1 MAVIDIDVTNFES
14 EVRQSD
20 VPVLV
25 DFYAGWC
32 TPCRMMS
39 KVLEDVSEELCGSA
53 KVVKVD
59 VMNETE
65 LADKFRILS
74 VPTMLVFKEGKLT
87 DTIVGATGKNQIMN
101 VLSAPRA

>member
-1 MAVIDIDVTNFES
+1 MAIININEENFES
-14 EVRQSD
+14 EVTKSD

-39 KVLEDVSEELCGSA
+39 PVLEDISEELMGRA

-59 VMNETE
+59 VMRESE
-65 LADKFRILS
+65 LAGMYHILNVPTMMVFKDGEVTDTLVGVTGKAQILS
-74 VPTMLVFKEGKLT
+74 VL
-87 DTIVGATGKNQIMN
+87 Q
-101 VLSAPRA
+101 

>member
-1 MAVIDIDVTNFES
+1 MAIININEENFES
-14 EVRQSD
+14 EVTKSD

-39 KVLEDVSEELCGSA
+39 PVLEDISEELAGRA

-59 VMNETE
+59 VMSESE
-65 LADKFRILS
+65 LAGMYHVLN
-74 VPTMLVFKEGKLT
+74 VPTMMVFRDGEVT
-87 DTIVGATGKNQIMN
+87 DTLVGATGKTQILS
-101 VLSAPRA
+101 VLQ